1 MKIKTKRLIFFFLLC
16 AGIIWN
22 IICAV
27 KMVPIHYYGLS
38 GISIAAC
45 MVLWLLVPDI
55 AKGEKSNYI
64 KDLSTNEKVLAWVTL
79 LLIIAWFITMLICAL
94 EIF

>member
-1 MKIKTKRLIFFFLLC
+1 MRIKTKRLIFSFLLC
-16 AGIIWN
+16 AGIVWN

-27 KMVPIHYYGLS
+27 KMIPIHYYGLS

-45 MVLWLLVPDI
+45 LVLWLLVPDI

-79 LLIIAWFITMLICAL
+79 LLIIAWFITMLICTL
-94 EIF
+94 GIF